1 MKAQLQKLPIRILG
15 QYERLDEELKHDIA
29 KKYERHERACRVCEV
44 KPDPNFLVELINELA
59 AGRRTMTPDD
69 AADAIDELDAAGI
82 EI

>member
-1 MKAQLQKLPIRILG
+1 
-15 QYERLDEELKHDIA
+15 
-29 KKYERHERACRVCEV
+29 VCEV